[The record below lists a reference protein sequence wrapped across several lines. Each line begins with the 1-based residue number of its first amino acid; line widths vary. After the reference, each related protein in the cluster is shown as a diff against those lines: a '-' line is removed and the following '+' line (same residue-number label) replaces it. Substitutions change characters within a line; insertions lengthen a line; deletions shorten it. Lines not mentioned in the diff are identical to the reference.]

1 MEKNPI
7 KSKNKINTEIF
18 NEYYQ
23 GIEKETKDIHKYFEE
38 VKEISNRR
46 GFNIYVFYYN

>member
-1 MEKNPI
+1 MI
-7 KSKNKINTEIF
+7 SQSLLYFYQIFLIF